1 MRVEE
6 ATFFAFDDVCIP
18 FRTNFQLHLIHG
30 KRTPGWRTGPTVVV
44 PKGEPGSHDE
54 GVHYFGST
62 IRVGDVFHM
71 WYIGRVGRHPEWANY
86 EGYDGRLCYAS
97 SRDGIHWTKPELG
110 LVEYQGSTANNL
122 ADFPQDIDLP
132 LAAIIHDPE
141 DPDPNRRFK
150 LAFSPLTSPRA
161 NAAAAFPW
169 RTARTGCI
177 GRPVPTTRSA
187 ASPSS
192 TQASSGGTAATS

>member
-1 MRVEE
+1 M
-6 ATFFAFDDVCIP
+6 
-18 FRTNFQLHLIHG
+18 
-30 KRTPGWRTGPTVVV
+30 V
-44 PKGEPGSHDE
+44 PRGEPGSHDE

-62 IRVGDVFHM
+62 VRVGDQFHM

-86 EGYDGRLCYAS
+86 EGYDGRLCYAA

-132 LAAIIHDPE
+132 MAVVIHDLE

-150 LAFSPLTSPRA
+150 TAFSPLRDTSGNRRGGLSVAYSADGLHWTPSPNNPLCSVALSPRA
-161 NAAAAFPW
+161 L
-169 RTARTGCI
+169 
-177 GRPVPTTRSA
+177 
-187 ASPSS
+187 
-192 TQASSGGTAATS
+192 SGGTASTS